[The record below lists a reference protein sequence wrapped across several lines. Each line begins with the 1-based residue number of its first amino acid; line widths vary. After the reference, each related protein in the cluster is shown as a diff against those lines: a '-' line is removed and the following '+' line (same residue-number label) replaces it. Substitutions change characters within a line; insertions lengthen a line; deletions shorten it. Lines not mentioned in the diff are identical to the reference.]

1 MSLSLAAVA
10 EAVFDS
16 AIPLQHQVYVQLRHE
31 IADGVWEG
39 ATFPGEEELAR
50 RFGVSVITSRAALT
64 RLVAEGWIER
74 ARGRGTRVVFQPA
87 RATPASG
94 PALFPVGPHRPY
106 RYEVLFAGERTAP
119 AEACIAF
126 GLAPGS
132 ELWQCSRLRSYEGRP
147 HSVTHNAQ
155 RVEVGGRHTAHRLA
169 TMPMGRIF
177 AAEGIDLRSLRRRM
191 SVTHAP
197 VGVAEHLGLTLADP
211 VLVTTF
217 TAHDPADEILEWVR
231 IYVHPDEPAPEEW
244 LDLRAG
250 TWSSTE
256 RP

>member
-1 MSLSLAAVA
+1 MSLG
-10 EAVFDS
+10 VFDP
-16 AIPLQHQVYVQLRHE
+16 AIPLHHQVYLQLRQE
-31 IADGVWEG
+31 ISDGVWAAG
-39 ATFPGEEELAR
+39 PFPGEQELAR
-50 RFGVSVITSRAALT
+50 RFGVSVITSRGALT
-64 RLVAEGWIER
+64 RLVADGWIER

-87 RATPASG
+87 RTTAPPG

-106 RYEVLFAGERTAP
+106 AYRVLFADVRAAP
-119 AEACIAF
+119 AEACVAF
-126 GLAPGS
+126 GVAPGS
-132 ELWQCSRLRSYEGRP
+132 DLWQCSRLRSYEGRP

-155 RVEVGGRHTAHRLA
+155 TVDVGGRHTAHRLA

-177 AAEGIDLRSLRRRM
+177 AAEGIELRSLRRRM
-191 SVTHAP
+191 SVAHAP

-217 TAHDPADEILEWVR
+217 TAHDPADDILEWVR
-231 IYVHPDEPAPEEW
+231 IYVHPDEPGAEER

-256 RP
+256 RQ